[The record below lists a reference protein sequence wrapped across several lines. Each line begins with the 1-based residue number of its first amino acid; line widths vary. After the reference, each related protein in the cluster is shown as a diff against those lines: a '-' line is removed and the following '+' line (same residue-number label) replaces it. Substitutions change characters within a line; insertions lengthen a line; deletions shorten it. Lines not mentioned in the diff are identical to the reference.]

1 MDRSI
6 SRRMLARAQHL
17 RVDIS
22 APQSGRKYSTTPC
35 RSPDL
40 ATRPPSRVGSKRQR
54 TGARSKAYSVT
65 PLRAELDQV

>member
-22 APQSGRKYSTTPC
+22 APQSGRKIFDDALQVARLGYEASFPGRKQTPAHRCQKQSVLSDTTEGE
-35 RSPDL
+35 
-40 ATRPPSRVGSKRQR
+40 A
-54 TGARSKAYSVT
+54 
-65 PLRAELDQV
+65 